1 VALLADAPTVSQIS
15 QVISQA
21 TAPAF
26 LLGALAAYTSV
37 LIGRMNRVID
47 RSQTLN
53 AIDIDDPKR
62 ARLKADLPRLKRR
75 CQLLNNSILYS
86 SISAIFTTLLV
97 VIAFGSAFLN
107 VQHERG
113 AGVLF
118 SVSLMFF
125 AASLVNLARETRI
138 GLHEFDYQ

>member
-1 VALLADAPTVSQIS
+1 MLADAPTVTQIS

-47 RSQTLN
+47 RSQALN

-75 CQLLNNSILYS
+75 CQLLNRSILYS

-97 VIAFGSAFLN
+97 VVAFASAFLN
-107 VQHERG
+107 VQHEPG
-113 AGVLF
+113 AAALF
-118 SVSLMFF
+118 SISLMFF
-125 AASLVNLARETRI
+125 AASLVNLARETCI
-138 GLHEFDYQ
+138 GLHEFDYH

>member
-1 VALLADAPTVSQIS
+1 MLAEAPAVNQIS

-37 LIGRMNRVID
+37 LIGRMNRAID
-47 RSQTLN
+47 RSQALN

-62 ARLKADLPRLKRR
+62 ARLKGDLPRLKRR
-75 CQLLNNSILYS
+75 CKLLNSAILYS
-86 SISAIFTTLLV
+86 SVSAIFTTLLV
-97 VIAFGSAFLN
+97 VIAFASAFLN

-113 AGVLF
+113 AGALF
-118 SVSLMFF
+118 SISLIFF

-138 GLHEFDYQ
+138 GLHEFDYH